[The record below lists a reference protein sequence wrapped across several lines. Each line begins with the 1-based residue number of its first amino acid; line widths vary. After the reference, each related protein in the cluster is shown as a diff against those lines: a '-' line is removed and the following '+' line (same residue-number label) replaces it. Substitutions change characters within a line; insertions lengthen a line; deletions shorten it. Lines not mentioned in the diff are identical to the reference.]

1 MRRTIK
7 DIAVRAGVSKT
18 TVSFAFNNPEK
29 LSAATRDKV
38 LRIAGELG
46 YVPDPIA
53 RTLTTKRIGAIGLLL
68 PQPIHE
74 ALRNPYL
81 GELTQ
86 GIGAACLERESALMI
101 VPPIGGRVME
111 AARRAVVDALLAIG
125 IGQDHDVVELMRNRH
140 IPLVTIDGDSA
151 AGFPNVG
158 IDDEAAAYE
167 LLSHVL
173 ALGHRRVAVM
183 ELESASC
190 FPAEDRG
197 EPPRGDQARG
207 SIVCRRRLAG
217 FARALSAFGLDPD
230 GPYLRAYRCP
240 GSLDG
245 GRAAAARVLDDGSAT
260 AVVAMAD
267 IAAMGL
273 YQVCADRGVSIPS
286 DLSVASFDD
295 IEFSSLVRPGLT
307 SVRQPGYM
315 KGYVAA
321 RAVLSMLKGA
331 DSDGALSDDAA
342 AMPYELVVRG
352 STAAPRAGN

>member
-1 MRRTIK
+1 MRITIK
-7 DIAVRAGVSKT
+7 DIAVKAGVSKT

-38 LRIAGELG
+38 LRIAQELG

-74 ALRNPYL
+74 ALKNPYL

-125 IGQDHDVVELMRNRH
+125 VGQDHDVVELMRNRN

-158 IDDEAAAYE
+158 IDDEAAAFD
-167 LLSHVL
+167 LMSHVL
-173 ALGHRRVAVM
+173 ALGHRRVAVI

-190 FPAEDRG
+190 FPAADTIV
-197 EPPRGDQARG
+197 PPRR

-217 FARALSAFGLDPD
+217 FNRALTAFGLDPR
-230 GPYLRAYRCP
+230 GPCIQAYRSP

-245 GRAAAARVLDDGSAT
+245 GRAAAARILDDGSAT

-267 IAAMGL
+267 IVAMGL

-286 DLSVASFDD
+286 DLSIASFDD
-295 IEFSSLVRPGLT
+295 IEIASLVSPGLT
-307 SVRQPGYM
+307 SLRQPGYM

-321 RAVLSMLKGA
+321 RAVLSALRG
-331 DSDGALSDDAA
+331 DPDGVLGGDAA